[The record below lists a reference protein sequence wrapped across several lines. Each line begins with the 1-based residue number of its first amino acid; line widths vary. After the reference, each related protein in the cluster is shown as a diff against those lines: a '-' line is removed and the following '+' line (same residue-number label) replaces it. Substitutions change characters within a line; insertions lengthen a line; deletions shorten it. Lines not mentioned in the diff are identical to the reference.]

1 MTYFVWQSTP
11 LIWALIFVLGSCVGS
26 LINVVAYRL
35 PIMSQPDTDTRC
47 FNLAYP
53 PSRCPSCARDI
64 KPWQNVPIIGYLW
77 LQGRTRCCDKP
88 IAAHYLLTE
97 LITGAISVV
106 VFAYLT
112 SAVEPLAHDN
122 AAFFKTLAG
131 TFALFW
137 WLIAIVATGRQH
149 ASNVRSLW
157 QSCIWLGLLAN
168 LDGQYCPLPEAVGL
182 VCTAHALG
190 MLSLHWVTQ
199 QQDRSRLFFL
209 GLAAGLA
216 WFGSAFLLPLALTI
230 LGAGTVRLGATIG
243 RFANNE
249 TSAELKLRTDQN
261 VVATAIALSWFL
273 SVWRT

>member
-11 LIWALIFVLGSCVGS
+11 LIGALIFVLGSCVGS

-64 KPWQNVPIIGYLW
+64 KPWQNVPIVGYLW

-112 SAVEPLAHDN
+112 SAVEPLAHNN
-122 AAFFKTLAG
+122 ALFFKTLAG

-149 ASNVRSLW
+149 ASNVRSL
-157 QSCIWLGLLAN
+157 
-168 LDGQYCPLPEAVGL
+168 
-182 VCTAHALG
+182 
-190 MLSLHWVTQ
+190 
-199 QQDRSRLFFL
+199 
-209 GLAAGLA
+209 
-216 WFGSAFLLPLALTI
+216 
-230 LGAGTVRLGATIG
+230 
-243 RFANNE
+243 
-249 TSAELKLRTDQN
+249 
-261 VVATAIALSWFL
+261 
-273 SVWRT
+273 

>member
-1 MTYFVWQSTP
+1 LLAIFGCRGEHAVAINRSP
-11 LIWALIFVLGSCVGS
+11 L
-26 LINVVAYRL
+26 
-35 PIMSQPDTDTRC
+35 
-47 FNLAYP
+47 
-53 PSRCPSCARDI
+53 
-64 KPWQNVPIIGYLW
+64 
-77 LQGRTRCCDKP
+77 
-88 IAAHYLLTE
+88 HYLLTE

-112 SAVEPLAHDN
+112 SAAEPLALND

-137 WLIAIVATGRQH
+137 WLIAIVATGRQD
-149 ASNVRSLW
+149 ASNVSSLW
-157 QSCIWLGLLAN
+157 QSFLWLGLLAN

-182 VCTAHALG
+182 ACTAHAIG

-216 WFGSAFLLPLALTI
+216 WFGSVFLLPLALTI

-249 TSAELKLRTDQN
+249 SSAELKLRTDQN
-261 VVATAIALSWFL
+261 VVAYGHSLVVVFKCLAHLSALGL
-273 SVWRT
+273 YRQKPATIQN

>member
-1 MTYFVWQSTP
+1 
-11 LIWALIFVLGSCVGS
+11 
-26 LINVVAYRL
+26 
-35 PIMSQPDTDTRC
+35 MSQPDTYTRC

-97 LITGAISVV
+97 LITGAVSVV

-249 TSAELKLRTDQN
+249 TSAGLKLRTDQN

>member
-26 LINVVAYRL
+26 LINVVAHRL

-64 KPWQNVPIIGYLW
+64 KPWQNVPIVGYLW

-88 IAAHYLLTE
+88 IAAHYPLTE

-106 VFAYLT
+106 AFAYLT
-112 SAVEPLAHDN
+112 SAAEPLALND

-131 TFALFW
+131 TFAMFW

-157 QSCIWLGLLAN
+157 QSFIWLGLLVN

-190 MLSLHWVTQ
+190 MLSPHWVTQ
-199 QQDRSRLFFL
+199 QQDRSRLLFL

-230 LGAGTVRLGATIG
+230 LGAGTVRLLATIG
-243 RFANNE
+243 RFANNK
-249 TSAELKLRTDQN
+249 TSAGLKLRTDQN